1 MQLMNNYKWKLIEVT
16 AENDLVTHVYYHV
29 TATDGENSV
38 ETEGNH
44 YFKGKEAV
52 IPYAEIREQ
61 TILNWIN
68 EETTVGEVSSIKSCL
83 DKQLLELKKDKTVG
97 FPWLSNTFT
106 PNI

>member
-1 MQLMNNYKWKLIEVT
+1 MNNYKWKLLEVT
-16 AENDLVTHVYYHV
+16 AENDLVTHAYYHV

-52 IPYAEIREQ
+52 IPYAKIREQ

-68 EETTVGEVSSIKSCL
+68 EETTVGEVSSIKSRL
-83 DKQLLELKKDKTVG
+83 DEQLLELKKAKKVG
-97 FPWLSNTFT
+97 FPWLANTFT

>member
-1 MQLMNNYKWKLIEVT
+1 MSNQYTWKLVEVT
-16 AENDLVTHVYYHV
+16 AEEGLVTHAYYHV
-29 TATDGENSV
+29 TATDGENTV

-44 YFKGKEAV
+44 YFKGKEIK
-52 IPYAEIREQ
+52 IPYAEVREQ

-68 EETTVGEVSSIKSCL
+68 DETTVDDVSSIKSRL
-83 DKQLLELKKDKTVG
+83 DEQLLELKKAKIVG